1 MSFAD
6 MEMALTFEDLLDREK
21 LPQLL
26 ELKYHNVRDAV
37 EQLGSVQSI
46 GEVFIGF
53 LAISV
58 WSQFGSLNYSL
69 YIVGKLSW
77 N

>member
-1 MSFAD
+1 MVELVGKASRNENRD
-6 MEMALTFEDLLDREK
+6 K

-37 EQLGSVQSI
+37 EQLGSVKSI

-53 LAISV
+53 LAISIR
-58 WSQFGSLNYSL
+58 SQFSSLSDN
-69 YIVGKLSW
+69 
-77 N
+77 